1 MAMTLRLPEE
11 DDRILTERAEREGK
25 SKQELAIAA
34 IRRDNERSEQNF
46 EEALGYILDR
56 DAEILDA
63 LK

>member
-11 DDRILTERAEREGK
+11 DDRILTERAKREGK

-34 IRRDNERSEQNF
+34 IRRDNQRTQQNF
-46 EEALGYILDR
+46 EEALEYVLER

-63 LK
+63 LA